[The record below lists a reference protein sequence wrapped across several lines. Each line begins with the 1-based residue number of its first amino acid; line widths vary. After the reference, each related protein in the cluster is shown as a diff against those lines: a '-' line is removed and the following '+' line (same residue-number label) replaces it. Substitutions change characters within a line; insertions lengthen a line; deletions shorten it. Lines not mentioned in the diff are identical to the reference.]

1 MASYEPRDKFY
12 RKARDRGLPSR
23 AAFKLDEIIAR
34 FRLVPAGSPLVL
46 DLGSAPGGWLAILSP
61 LVGPLGRVVGSDLAP
76 IKFSFPNTLIVAGD
90 IKDPLVQDEI
100 ALALD
105 GAADLITSDMAPKL
119 TGIKAHDQ
127 ARSAE
132 LVAIALALAK
142 RLLRSG
148 GAMVVKV
155 FMGTEFQPLL
165 DDFKRCFAK
174 VETTHPKASRPGSSE
189 LYLVARGF
197 RRFAK

>member
-1 MASYEPRDKFY
+1 MARYEPRDKYY
-12 RKARDRGLPSR
+12 RKARDQGLPSR

-34 FRLVPAGSPLVL
+34 FRLVPAAPSRVL

-61 LVGPLGRVVGSDLAP
+61 LVGRLGRVVGSDLVP
-76 IKFSFPNTLIVAGD
+76 IKFSFPNTLFIAGD
-90 IKDPLVQDEI
+90 IKDPLVQEEI
-100 ALALD
+100 ALAL
-105 GAADLITSDMAPKL
+105 GGPADLITSDMAPKL

-127 ARSAE
+127 NLSAE
-132 LVAIALALAK
+132 LVAIALAMAK
-142 RLLRSG
+142 RFLRPG
-148 GAMVVKV
+148 GAMVAKV

-165 DDFKRCFAK
+165 DDFKKSFAK

-197 RRFAK
+197 RRLAK